1 MHKTIRRRSSSSG
14 TPSSQSPSKRVLQ
27 LSQETLR
34 ALTSTE
40 LTQAV
45 SGCPTGSTTTQIG
58 IDTSSC

>member
-1 MHKTIRRRSSSSG
+1 MHKTIRRPGSSSG
-14 TPSSQSPSKRVLQ
+14 SPSSQSTRKRVLR

-40 LTQAV
+40 LSQAV

-58 IDTSSC
+58 LDTSTC